1 MNACN
6 DVPLE
11 DDNLFSNNS
20 MIFQCDG
27 TIDGSLIIFDQKR
40 KIKRIER
47 RYRKF
52 SENREINL
60 TFALVLL
67 YIFLDCCYNVF
78 A

>member
-1 MNACN
+1 MY
-6 DVPLE
+6 
-11 DDNLFSNNS
+11 
-20 MIFQCDG
+20 DG

-67 YIFLDCCYNVF
+67 HIFLDSCYNVF